1 MLRAMRLAHWL
12 ILAALLVSGCAPK
25 GGSTTASATAGPE
38 VLPATAM
45 EVRGLAAAPGARAT
59 LVNVWATWC
68 APCREEFP
76 ALLRV
81 AAENRERGLRLV
93 LVSADFDDSLPAVRS
108 FLSQH
113 GVRDTTW
120 LMSGDQQTF
129 INTMATE
136 WSGALPAT
144 FVYDAR
150 GQRVDFWQGL
160 ADEQRFRDA
169 VNRALATSGP

>member
-1 MLRAMRLAHWL
+1 MLRAMRLAPWL
-12 ILAALLVSGCAPK
+12 IPAALLVFGCAPR
-25 GGSTTASATAGPE
+25 GGTPTASAPTGPE

-45 EVRGLAAAPGARAT
+45 EIRALAAAPGARAT
-59 LVNVWATWC
+59 IVNVWATWC

-76 ALLRV
+76 ALLKV

-93 LVSADFDDSLPAVRS
+93 LVSADFEDSLAAVRK
-108 FLSQH
+108 FLSAQ

-136 WSGALPAT
+136 WNGSLPAT

-150 GQRVDFWQGL
+150 GQRVAFWEGM
-160 ADEQRFRDA
+160 ADEARFRSA
-169 VNRALATSGP
+169 VDQALATSP